1 MPGISVDFDYSPGPP
16 SNNIAQR
23 HVRRAGSHHFEFG
36 DASCKTFII
45 PQAAHVSAPAAVRT
59 RSRTRFVILALL
71 AVGTMINYLDR
82 TVLGIAAPTMTKE
95 LGIDAAVMGIVFS
108 AFSWTYALAQIP
120 GGIFLDRFGSKVTY
134 FLALTFW
141 SIFTLLQGF
150 AVGLKSLLLFRFG
163 LGVSEAPCFPV
174 NSRVVATWF
183 PQQERARATGIYTV
197 GEYLG
202 LACFAPAL
210 FWIMGNFGWRALF
223 IVVGVV
229 GIVFGIVWWLFYRE
243 PHDSKTVNQAEL
255 DYIAAGGGLEPA
267 GGQQTLAFSWSNVG
281 KLLKRRQIA
290 GACLGQFAGNTTLV
304 FFLTWF
310 PTYLAT
316 ERHMG
321 WLKVGFFAVMPFLAA
336 AVGVM
341 FGGWVSDLLLKRTGS
356 ANIARKLPIIF
367 GLLGASTIISA
378 NYVSSDALVITILSI
393 AFFGQ
398 GMVGLGW
405 TLISDIAPKNLM
417 GLTGGIFNFCA
428 NLAGIVTPLVIGLI
442 VAKTGS
448 FFYALS
454 YVGAAALVGA
464 LSYMF
469 IVGDVRRVEL
479 AD

>member
-1 MPGISVDFDYSPGPP
+1 MQHSTHGAQASTGA
-16 SNNIAQR
+16 IATR
-23 HVRRAGSHHFEFG
+23 
-36 DASCKTFII
+36 
-45 PQAAHVSAPAAVRT
+45 

-71 AVGTMINYLDR
+71 AIGTMINYLDR
-82 TVLGIAAPTMTKE
+82 TVLGIAAPAMTKE
-95 LGIDAAVMGIVFS
+95 LGIDAAMMGFVFS

-120 GGIFLDRFGSKVTY
+120 GGIFLDRFGSRVTY

-141 SIFTLLQGF
+141 SLFTLLQGM
-150 AVGLKSLLLFRFG
+150 ATGLKSLLLFRFA

-183 PQQERARATGIYTV
+183 PQNERARATGIYTV

-202 LACFAPAL
+202 LACFAPSL
-210 FWIMGNFGWRALF
+210 FWLMGTFGWRALF

-229 GIVFGIVWWLFYRE
+229 GILFALIWWTMYRE
-243 PHDSKTVNQAEL
+243 PHESKTVNRAEL
-255 DYIAAGGGLEPA
+255 DYIGEGGGLEPA
-267 GGQQTLAFSWSNVG
+267 GGRQTLSFSWSNVG
-281 KLLKRRQIA
+281 KLLKRRQVA

-336 AVGVM
+336 AIGVM
-341 FGGWVSDLLLKRTGS
+341 FGGWVSDFLLKRTGS
-356 ANIARKLPIIF
+356 ASLGRKLPIIF
-367 GLLGASTIISA
+367 GLLAASTIVCA
-378 NYVSSDALVITILSI
+378 NFVQSDVVVIAILSF

-405 TLISDIAPKNLM
+405 TLISDVAPKNLM

-428 NLAGIVTPLVIGLI
+428 NLAGIITPLVIGLI

-448 FFYALS
+448 FFYALG
-454 YVGAAALVGA
+454 YVGVAALIGA
-464 LSYMF
+464 LSYIF
-469 IVGDVRRVEL
+469 IVGDVRRVEID
-479 AD
+479 A